1 MSWAAVCVLSTLA
14 DAIPFGV
21 VVDGVDVCLVR
32 IGDELFAV
40 RDECTHQAVPLSEGE
55 VEDYTIEC
63 WMHGSRFNLRT
74 GEVLNPPAV
83 DAVVT
88 YATRVVDGQVQL
100 DVAG

>member
-1 MSWAAVCVLSTLA
+1 MSWAAVCALATLA